1 MATPFAQY
9 ARNRQIVTMPTPST
23 SPTEPAS
30 TDSKALS
37 HPLDHVIWA
46 ALTTQQCAFAEC
58 NELARRFPVE
68 VAPFGAMFD
77 TSIAS
82 FEALGRLLVPDE
94 YVVLFTVDEVTPPGS
109 LNVVERKN
117 IDQMIGPTIDSLET
131 NTRIAPLDTHD
142 LDEIMALV
150 ELTKPG
156 PFGTRTLELGR
167 YLGVR
172 VDGRLAAMAGERMHL
187 DGYTEVSAVCTHPD
201 YRGRGYS
208 RDLVLAVWRDIR
220 DRGEIPFLHVLSENR
235 AAIALYKKLGFTL
248 RKTMRLTVLRSPS
261 SRIHPA
267 L

>member
-1 MATPFAQY
+1 MCGDL
-9 ARNRQIVTMPTPST
+9 RNWQFQLSACQEPST
-23 SPTEPAS
+23 SPTEIEV

-46 ALTTQQCAFAEC
+46 ALTTQQRAFAEC
-58 NELARRFPVE
+58 NELARRFPAD
-68 VAPFGAMFD
+68 VAPFGATSD

-82 FEALGRLLVPDE
+82 FEALGRLLAPGE
-94 YVVLFTVDEVTPPGS
+94 HVVLFTVDEVRPLGK
-109 LNVVERKN
+109 LEVVERKN
-117 IDQMIGPTIDSLET
+117 IDQMIGPTIDGLQA
-131 NTRIAPLDTHD
+131 NTQITPLDTHD

-156 PFGTRTLELGR
+156 PFGARTLELGR

-208 RDLVLAVWRDIR
+208 RDLILAVSHDIG

-235 AAIALYKKLGFTL
+235 AAIALYGKLEFTL
-248 RKTMRLTVLRSPS
+248 RKTIRLTVLRSG
-261 SRIHPA
+261 
-267 L
+267 